1 MQHQKLKLYFKIE
14 KAKLDLVKQKKITTA
29 VCLGLERSDEGRNEH
44 PSPTQASFSNNKN
57 VSERIEMGKNEVIK
71 RENN

>member
-1 MQHQKLKLYFKIE
+1 
-14 KAKLDLVKQKKITTA
+14 VR
-29 VCLGLERSDEGRNEH
+29 LGWERSDEGRNEFKS
-44 PSPTQASFSNNKN
+44 SPTQASFSNNKN

>member
-1 MQHQKLKLYFKIE
+1 
-14 KAKLDLVKQKKITTA
+14 
-29 VCLGLERSDEGRNEH
+29 LERSDEGRNEH